1 MSERYVI
8 DDRNRHENVITNGR
22 TDERADK
29 RTNQQTGGVT
39 RKNEQTHEM
48 ENGTTRITKNF
59 SNELAMEPRHYCI
72 RGRR

>member
-39 RKNEQTHEM
+39 RENEQTHEM
-48 ENGTTRITKNF
+48 ETERP
-59 SNELAMEPRHYCI
+59 E
-72 RGRR
+72 